1 MIFFLLIYIYIEKI
15 LVEKIFDLKGEK
27 NKVLVEIVYNEVVC

>member
-27 NKVLVEIVYNEVVC
+27 NKVLVEIVYNKVVC